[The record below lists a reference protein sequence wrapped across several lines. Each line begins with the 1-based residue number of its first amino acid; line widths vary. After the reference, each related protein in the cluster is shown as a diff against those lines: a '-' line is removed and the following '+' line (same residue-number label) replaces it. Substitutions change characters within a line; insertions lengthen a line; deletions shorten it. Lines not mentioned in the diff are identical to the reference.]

1 MCSDILIWPLI
12 FTKSQP
18 LSLQC
23 FSKHSSVFLM
33 GVLVCYSSRH
43 QGPQTERLKVTEMYC
58 TIVLEARRPESGCW
72 QGHTPSDTKQA
83 VFLASSVSQ
92 WGWSSVALGSQLHHS
107 LMSHDP
113 MCVSASSLHEDII
126 LLDLES
132 TPVISSQEHHI
143 CKNLISK

>member
-1 MCSDILIWPLI
+1 MAFDLHQEPTLE
-12 FTKSQP
+12 FA
-18 LSLQC
+18 
-23 FSKHSSVFLM
+23 VFLKAQ
-33 GVLVCYSSRH
+33 LRLPHRCISLLRSHH

-72 QGHTPSDTKQA
+72 QGHAPSDTKQA

-107 LMSHDP
+107 LTSHDP